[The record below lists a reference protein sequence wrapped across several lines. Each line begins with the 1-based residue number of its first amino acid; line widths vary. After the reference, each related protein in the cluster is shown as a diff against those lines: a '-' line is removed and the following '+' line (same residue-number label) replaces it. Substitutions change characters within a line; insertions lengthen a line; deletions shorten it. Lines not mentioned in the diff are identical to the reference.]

1 MKPST
6 TKNNN
11 FFPYILLFVQPI
23 FMATNI
29 IVARGGVEYVPPIS
43 LAFWRWFFVF
53 LILLP
58 FFYSEIYKKRKF
70 LKKEF
75 YKLFFLG
82 LMGCG
87 VCGAF
92 PFIAGMS
99 TTMANMGIIYTSSPV
114 FIVILSVFLFSEKI
128 SLNRI
133 VGLII
138 CLIGVITIITK
149 GNFNYL
155 INFSFT
161 TGDFWMLGA
170 AIGWALYSIY
180 LLNWKSKFSLMG
192 RFTLIAFF
200 GFISLLPFYILEE
213 SLFFDTKFNS
223 TFLAWVLFAAISP
236 GIIAFSLYTKVQ
248 RYLGASLTGF
258 TLYLFAVYGAIFG
271 IILFEEML
279 LPFHYYGG
287 ALVFAGVYIARKIK
301 TI

>member
-114 FIVILSVFLFSEKI
+114 FIIILSVFLFREKI
-128 SLNRI
+128 GANRI
-133 VGLII
+133 IGLII
-138 CLIGVITIITK
+138 CLVGVITIITK
-149 GNFNYL
+149 GNINYL
-155 INFSFT
+155 IDFRFT
-161 TGDFWMLGA
+161 SGDFWMLGA

-200 GFISLLPFYILEE
+200 GFICLLPFYMIEE
-213 SLFFDTKFNS
+213 ALIFDTKFNLI
-223 TFLAWVLFAAISP
+223 FLAWVLFAAISP

-271 IILFEEML
+271 IILFEETL

-301 TI
+301 TV

>member
-180 LLNWKSKFSLMG
+180 LLNWKSKFSLMA
-192 RFTLIAFF
+192 RFTLIAMF
-200 GFISLLPFYILEE
+200 GAISLFPFYILEE
-213 SLFFDTKFNS
+213 VFYFNTS
-223 TFLAWVLFAAISP
+223 FNNNFIFWVLFAAISP
-236 GIIAFSLYTKVQ
+236 GIIAFTLYTKVQ
-248 RYLGASLTGF
+248 KYLGASLTGF
-258 TLYLFAVYGAIFG
+258 TLYIFSIYSAIYG
-271 IILFEEML
+271 IILFDEAL
-279 LPFHYYGG
+279 LNFHYFG
-287 ALVFAGVYIARKIK
+287 AAFVFAGVYLARKIK
-301 TI
+301 S

>member
-11 FFPYILLFVQPI
+11 LFPYILLFVQPI

-43 LAFWRWFFVF
+43 LAFWRWLFVF
-53 LILLP
+53 LILFP
-58 FFYSEIYKKRKF
+58 FFYFEIYKKRIF

-114 FIVILSVFLFSEKI
+114 FIIILSVFLFREKI
-128 SLNRI
+128 GANRI
-133 VGLII
+133 IGLII
-138 CLIGVITIITK
+138 CLVGVITIITK
-149 GNFNYL
+149 GNINYL
-155 INFSFT
+155 IDFRFT
-161 TGDFWMLGA
+161 SGDFWMLGA

-200 GFISLLPFYILEE
+200 GFISLFPFYMIEE
-213 SLFFDTKFNS
+213 ALIFDTKFNLI
-223 TFLAWVLFAAISP
+223 FIAWVLFAAISP

>member
-11 FFPYILLFVQPI
+11 LFPYILLFVQPI

-43 LAFWRWFFVF
+43 LAFWRWLFVF
-53 LILLP
+53 LILFP
-58 FFYSEIYKKRKF
+58 FFYSEIYKKRIF

-114 FIVILSVFLFSEKI
+114 FIIILSVFLFREKI
-128 SLNRI
+128 GANRI
-133 VGLII
+133 IGLII
-138 CLIGVITIITK
+138 CLVGVITIITK
-149 GNFNYL
+149 GNINYL
-155 INFSFT
+155 IDFRFT
-161 TGDFWMLGA
+161 SGDFWMLGA

-200 GFISLLPFYILEE
+200 GFICLLPFYMIEE
-213 SLFFDTKFNS
+213 ALIFDTKFNLI
-223 TFLAWVLFAAISP
+223 FLAWVLFAAISP

-287 ALVFAGVYIARKIK
+287 ALVFAGVYIARQIK
-301 TI
+301 TA

>member
-11 FFPYILLFVQPI
+11 LFPYILLFVQPI

-43 LAFWRWFFVF
+43 LAFWRWLFVF
-53 LILLP
+53 LILFP
-58 FFYSEIYKKRKF
+58 FFYSEIYKKRIF

-99 TTMANMGIIYTSSPV
+99 TTMANMGIIYTSSPI
-114 FIVILSVFLFSEKI
+114 FIIILSVFLFREKI
-128 SLNRI
+128 EANRI
-133 VGLII
+133 IGLII
-138 CLIGVITIITK
+138 CLVGVITIITK
-149 GNFNYL
+149 GNINYL
-155 INFSFT
+155 LDFRFT
-161 TGDFWMLGA
+161 SGDFWMLGA
-170 AIGWALYSIY
+170 AVGWALYSIY

-200 GFISLLPFYILEE
+200 GFISLFPFYMIEE
-213 SLFFDTKFNS
+213 ALIFDTKFNLI
-223 TFLAWVLFAAISP
+223 FIAWVLFAAISP